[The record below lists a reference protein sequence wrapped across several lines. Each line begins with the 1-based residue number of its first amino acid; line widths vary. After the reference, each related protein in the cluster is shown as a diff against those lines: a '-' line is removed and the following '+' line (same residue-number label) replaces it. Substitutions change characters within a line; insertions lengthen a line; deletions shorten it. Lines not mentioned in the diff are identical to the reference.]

1 MVKQEFRST
10 LVIALRIFLKITFF
24 GFQARREK
32 RNRHNSDSS
41 DEEPMKVADKE
52 FSPAARKGRR
62 HDSDSSDDEHDQ
74 VVRGKYN
81 LQIDDD
87 TGGKPRT
94 SKDLSRKGHQRSMRN
109 HGSDDD
115 EEDAEQQRKNHKSF
129 GAESTRRQESSPFKD
144 QRNRRDHDLEDIRG
158 QPTVSK
164 VVEKS
169 RVGHVRDSKRGYNDV
184 DEHSDE
190 GVERRTSS
198 SKVQNGEDRHWS
210 RRGNEIPRSNEG
222 FKGKQPSSQRP
233 FPQKE
238 GERRHT
244 GSLEKESSPRRV
256 HGSYHGERSRKVYS
270 HTDDR
275 EGKYDDGHRNERI
288 VTRKRHDSDTDEDM
302 SQRHEGSHKRPSRVH
317 ASQEVFNSR
326 EDKEFRKASR
336 SQSSHPQRSHPPVQ
350 REAMKRRRHDSDSD

>member
-1 MVKQEFRST
+1 MPLEDFSQNY
-10 LVIALRIFLKITFF
+10 LF

-32 RNRHNSDSS
+32 RSRYNSVSS
-41 DEEPMKVADKE
+41 DEEPTKVADKE
-52 FSPAARKGRR
+52 FSPATRKGRR

-74 VVRGKYN
+74 VVRGKYD

-87 TGGKPRT
+87 TGGKPRM

-109 HGSDDD
+109 HRSDDD

-129 GAESTRRQESSPFKD
+129 GAESTRRRESSPFKD
-144 QRNRRDHDLEDIRG
+144 QRNRTDHDLEDIRG

-164 VVEKS
+164 VVEKA

-190 GVERRTSS
+190 GVGLRTSS
-198 SKVQNGEDRHWS
+198 SKVQNGEDHHWS

-233 FPQKE
+233 FPQSE
-238 GERRHT
+238 ERERRHT
-244 GSLEKESSPRRV
+244 GSLEKESSPQRV
-256 HGSYHGERSRKVYS
+256 HGSYHGERSKKVYS

-275 EGKYDDGHRNERI
+275 EGKYDDSHRSERI
-288 VTRKRHDSDTDEDM
+288 VSRKRHDSDTDEDM
-302 SQRHEGSHKRPSRVH
+302 SRRHEGSDQRPLRVQ
-317 ASQEVFNSR
+317 ARQEVFNRR
-326 EDKEFRKASR
+326 EDKEFRRGSR
-336 SQSSHPQRSHPPVQ
+336 SQSGYQQRSRSPVQ